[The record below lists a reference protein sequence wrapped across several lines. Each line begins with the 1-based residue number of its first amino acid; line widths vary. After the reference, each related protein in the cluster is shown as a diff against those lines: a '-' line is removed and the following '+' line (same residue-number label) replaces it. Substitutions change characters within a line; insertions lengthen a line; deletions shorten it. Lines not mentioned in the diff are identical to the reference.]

1 MDNMER
7 KPCTMERGREDLETS
22 QDEEDEKKQ
31 RMQVEYKKTNK
42 STWSSTSL
50 KPEIIPDH

>member
-1 MDNMER
+1 
-7 KPCTMERGREDLETS
+7 MERGREDLETS